1 MAQDVMD
8 RGTPLSRGQGRD
20 AQPWEADAGLLA
32 WLLHAKGWCGV
43 RVCLL
48 APTPGRRPR
57 GRSGAAAFPAIPSSG
72 GAGAARASAV
82 RWRCPAAGVEPAGG
96 LPGSPCPPVVLPMPQ
111 TSACSSLAPLGP
123 LGAPCTLWLECH
135 LQKQNIHCSCVR
147 R

>member
-1 MAQDVMD
+1 MGPPVP
-8 RGTPLSRGQGRD
+8 RTGQGCS
-20 AQPWEADAGLLA
+20 ALGSGDAGLLA
-32 WLLHAKGWCGV
+32 WLLHAKGWWGV

-72 GAGAARASAV
+72 WAGAARAGAV

-96 LPGSPCPPVVLPMPQ
+96 LPGSPCPPVVLPVPQ

-123 LGAPCTLWLECH
+123 LGAPCTPWLECH
-135 LQKQNIHCSCVR
+135 LQKQERDIHCSCVR
-147 R
+147 Q